1 MKDYLTIMI
10 DSNLLQYDIDSRKF
24 RITEKG
30 LSCLQLC
37 DQIGDLLE
45 EEQQQQ
51 QRWWLVPETFA
62 KSTLARTAIED
73 CSKHKHVRDLIIV
86 SIL

>member
-10 DSNLLQYDIDSRKF
+10 DNNLLQYDIDSRKF

-45 EEQQQQ
+45 EEEQQQ
-51 QRWWLVPETFA
+51 QRW
-62 KSTLARTAIED
+62 
-73 CSKHKHVRDLIIV
+73 
-86 SIL
+86 